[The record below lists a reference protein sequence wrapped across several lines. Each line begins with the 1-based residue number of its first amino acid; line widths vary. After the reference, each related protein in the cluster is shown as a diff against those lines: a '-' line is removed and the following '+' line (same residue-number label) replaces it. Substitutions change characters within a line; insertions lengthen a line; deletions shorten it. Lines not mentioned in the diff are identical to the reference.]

1 MKRLVRW
8 TIRILAV
15 LSLAVAVLVAY
26 VYAASSRALMRN
38 YAVTP
43 APISVPSD
51 AASIARGKY
60 LTEAV
65 ATCTECH
72 GKDLGGRVFLDN
84 AAMGRFVAPNLT
96 RGRGGLGA
104 SYADQDFVRVIL
116 HGVRRDG
123 RSVTL
128 MPSDTYRFT
137 EADLAAIIA
146 YVRSVPPVDREVP
159 AGSVGPVARALSVF
173 ANFPLAPAST
183 IDHERAAFAQPTQPG
198 DPVSAGAHLVEAAGC
213 RGCHGPELA
222 GGGGPPPGAAN
233 ITPVG
238 IGRWTERDFITA
250 IREHKRPNGTA
261 ISNVMP
267 LGYGQMSDEDL
278 RAILTYLK
286 TVPAK
291 GTKAPNQ

>member
-1 MKRLVRW
+1 MKRFVRW
-8 TIRILAV
+8 TIRI
-15 LSLAVAVLVAY
+15 VAVLVLALVALAAY
-26 VYAASSRALMRN
+26 VYVASTRALTRT
-38 YAVTP
+38 YTVTP

-51 AASIARGKY
+51 AASMARGKY

-72 GKDLGGRVFLDN
+72 GKDLGGRVFVDS

-146 YVRSVPPVDREVP
+146 YVRSVPPVDRELP

-173 ANFPLAPAST
+173 ADFPLAPAST
-183 IDHERAAFAQPTQPG
+183 IDHERAAFAQATRPG
-198 DPVSAGAHLVEAAGC
+198 DLVSAGGHLVDAAGC

-238 IGRWTERDFITA
+238 IGEWTEKDFITA
-250 IREHKRPNGTA
+250 IREHKRPNGTT
-261 ISNVMP
+261 ISDVMP

-278 RAILTYLK
+278 RAIWSYLR
-286 TVPAK
+286 TVAGK
-291 GTKAPNQ
+291 GTKMANQ

>member
-1 MKRLVRW
+1 MKRLVKW
-8 TIRILAV
+8 TIRI
-15 LSLAVAVLVAY
+15 VAVFVLALAALVAY
-26 VYAASSRALMRN
+26 VYVASGRALSRT

-43 APISVPSD
+43 APISVPTD
-51 AASIARGKY
+51 TASIARGKY

-84 AAMGRFVAPNLT
+84 AAMGRFVAPNIT
-96 RGRGGLGA
+96 RGRGGPGA

-146 YVRSVPPVDREVP
+146 YVRSVPPVDRELP
-159 AGSVGPVARALSVF
+159 ASSPGPVARALSVF
-173 ANFPLAPAST
+173 VDFPLAPASK
-183 IDHERAAFAQPTQPG
+183 IDHERVAFAQAAQQG
-198 DPVSAGAHLVEAAGC
+198 DPVSAGANLVEAAGC

-238 IGRWTERDFITA
+238 IGQWTERDFIIA
-250 IREHKRPNGTA
+250 VREHKRPNGTT
-261 ISNVMP
+261 ISDVMP
-267 LGYGQMSDEDL
+267 LAYGQMSDEDL

-291 GTKAPNQ
+291 GTKTPNQ